1 MIHVVTEDQLATML
15 LNYGIAGVILLVF
28 YKLFTMFNDSIS
40 DLRKAIN
47 EMNNNVTRM
56 VEKMD
61 ELVRKL
67 EKKEA

>member
-1 MIHVVTEDQLATML
+1 VVTEDQLANMI

-28 YKLFTMFNDSIS
+28 YKLFTMFNYSINE
-40 DLRKAIN
+40 LRKTIN

-67 EKKEA
+67 EKK

>member
-1 MIHVVTEDQLATML
+1 MVTEDQLATML

>member
-1 MIHVVTEDQLATML
+1 VIHVVTEDQLATML

-67 EKKEA
+67 EKK

>member
-1 MIHVVTEDQLATML
+1 VIHVVTEDQLATML
-15 LNYGIAGVILLVF
+15 LNYGIAGIILLVF

-67 EKKEA
+67 EKK

>member
-1 MIHVVTEDQLATML
+1 VIHVVTEDQLATVL

-28 YKLFTMFNDSIS
+28 YKLFTMFNDSIN

-67 EKKEA
+67 EKK

>member
-67 EKKEA
+67 EKK

>member
-1 MIHVVTEDQLATML
+1 MVTEDQLATML

-28 YKLFTMFNDSIS
+28 YKLFTMFNDSIN

-67 EKKEA
+67 EKK

>member
-1 MIHVVTEDQLATML
+1 MVTEDQLATIL

-28 YKLFTMFNDSIS
+28 YKLFTMFNESIG
-40 DLRKAIN
+40 DLRNAIH
-47 EMNNNVTRM
+47 EMNQNVIRM

-67 EKKEA
+67 EKD

>member
-1 MIHVVTEDQLATML
+1 MIHVVTEDQLATVL

-28 YKLFTMFNDSIS
+28 YKLFTMFNDSIN

-67 EKKEA
+67 EKK

>member
-1 MIHVVTEDQLATML
+1 MVTEDQLATML

-67 EKKEA
+67 EKK